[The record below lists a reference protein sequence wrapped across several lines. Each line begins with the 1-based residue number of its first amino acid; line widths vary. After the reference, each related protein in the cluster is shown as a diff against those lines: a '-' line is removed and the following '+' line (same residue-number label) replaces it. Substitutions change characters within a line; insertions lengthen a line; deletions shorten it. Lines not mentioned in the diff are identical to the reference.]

1 MHHSSLFGECGSAAI
16 PDIDG
21 IVIESPVVGALR
33 LTHRIGRGAWGV
45 VYCAKSI
52 TDDKEYA
59 VKCIDNGA
67 DEGGARRR
75 SIAREAFLHQT
86 CSEASP
92 LVLKL
97 HDVVEDRHAGLMYI
111 ITDLCEYGDL
121 LDHISQGRFVG
132 EDEHIRQVFLE
143 IIDAV
148 DACHKA
154 GVYHRDLKPEN
165 IFVKKTGIVLGDFGL
180 ATTLPIT
187 DEFNTGSTPFMSPEV
202 LGGLDSSEYCYTSVH
217 ADIWALGVILMNLI
231 RSRPPWEIAQNEDLS
246 FKWYLFR
253 RKDFFYKVYY
263 VSQEAQDIFE
273 HIFVD
278 TRKRISLAKLRERV
292 LNVKTFWRM
301 PTAEEIE
308 VMPRLYENIFNAKLP
323 TLDDDDVL
331 DSDALSSSASV
342 DFTTLDGDI
351 VQRDQPTG
359 VLYHAYR
366 SATVSQEYRATT
378 DSLDNV
384 DGPRG
389 ILMTIS
395 QHEELI
401 RDFGSSLSSFASNE
415 SDAESDADSDGPI
428 TPETHAADAGG
439 ASAPVALDDIDEIEE
454 LDISEMNLD
463 SAFEAIALARRTKPM
478 TVGEDP
484 MPAAKPQVSAR
495 STLWRAVRRMGVP
508 LLG

>member
-1 MHHSSLFGECGSAAI
+1 MRSSSIFGECGSAAI
-16 PDIDG
+16 PDLDGLIID
-21 IVIESPVVGALR
+21 SPVVGTLR
-33 LTHRIGRGAWGV
+33 LTRRIGRGSWGV
-45 VYCAKSI
+45 VYCAKSV

-86 CSEASP
+86 CSDASP

-111 ITDLCEYGDL
+111 ITELCEYGDL
-121 LDHISQGRFVG
+121 LDHISQGRFNG
-132 EDEHIRQVFLE
+132 EDEHIRRVFLE
-143 IIDAV
+143 VIDAV

-180 ATTLPIT
+180 ATTRPVT

-202 LGGLDSSEYCYTSVH
+202 LGGLDCPAYCYTSVH
-217 ADIWALGVILMNLI
+217 ADIWALGLILFNLI
-231 RSRPPWEIAQNEDLS
+231 RSHPPWEIAQNDNLS
-246 FKWYLFR
+246 FKWYLSR
-253 RKDFFYKVYY
+253 RKDFFYKAYF

-273 HIFVD
+273 RIFVD
-278 TRKRISLAKLRERV
+278 SRKRISLAKLRERV
-292 LNVKTFWRM
+292 LNVKTFSRV
-301 PTAEEIE
+301 PTPEELE
-308 VMPRLYENIFNAKLP
+308 VEPRLYENIFNTKLP
-323 TLDDDDVL
+323 TVDDDNAA
-331 DSDALSSSASV
+331 DSVALSSSTSV
-342 DFTTLDGDI
+342 DFANLDGDV
-351 VQRDQPTG
+351 VQHEQSIG
-359 VLYHAYR
+359 VSYHAYG
-366 SATVSQEYRATT
+366 SATVSQESPATT
-378 DSLDNV
+378 DLLGNV
-384 DGPRG
+384 DGPHG

-401 RDFGSSLSSFASNE
+401 RDFGSNLSYE

-439 ASAPVALDDIDEIEE
+439 APAPASLDDIDEIEE
-454 LDISEMNLD
+454 LDISDINLD
-463 SAFEAIALARRTKPM
+463 SAFEAIALARQPARTKPM
-478 TVGEDP
+478 TAREDP
-484 MPAAKPQVSAR
+484 TQAAKPQVSAR

-508 LLG
+508 LVG

>member
-1 MHHSSLFGECGSAAI
+1 MHRSSIFDGCGSAAI
-16 PDIDG
+16 PDVNG

-33 LTHRIGRGAWGV
+33 LTHRIGRGAWGI
-45 VYCAKSI
+45 VYCAKSV

-59 VKCIDNGA
+59 VKCIDSGA

-75 SIAREAFLHQT
+75 SITREAFLHQT

-97 HDVVEDRHAGLMYI
+97 HDVVENRRDGLLYI

-121 LDHISQGRFVG
+121 LEHISQGRFIG
-132 EDEHIRQVFLE
+132 EDDHIRQVFLE

-165 IFVKKTGIVLGDFGL
+165 IFVKRTGIVLGDFGL
-180 ATTLPIT
+180 ATTRPLT
-187 DEFNTGSTPFMSPEV
+187 AEFNTGSTPFMSPEV
-202 LGGLDSSEYCYTSVH
+202 LGGLDFPAYGYTSAH
-217 ADIWALGVILMNLI
+217 ADIWALGVILMYLI
-231 RSRPPWEIAQNEDLS
+231 RSRPPWEIAQNDDIS

-253 RKDFFYKVYY
+253 RKEFFYKTYY

-273 HIFVD
+273 RIFVD

-292 LNVKTFWRM
+292 LNVKTFWRV

-308 VMPRLYENIFNAKLP
+308 VKPRLYENIFNAKLP
-323 TLDDDDVL
+323 TLDDYDVL
-331 DSDALSSSASV
+331 DSEALSSSGGV
-342 DFTTLDGDI
+342 
-351 VQRDQPTG
+351 VPRDQPTG
-359 VLYHAYR
+359 VFCHGYR
-366 SATVSQEYRATT
+366 SATVSQESRATT
-378 DSLDNV
+378 DLLDNV
-384 DGPRG
+384 DNTRG

-401 RDFGSSLSSFASNE
+401 REFGSSLSSFASNE

-439 ASAPVALDDIDEIEE
+439 ASAPAALDDIDEIEE

-463 SAFEAIALARRTKPM
+463 SAFEAIALARQPARTKPM
-478 TVGEDP
+478 TVGEAP
-484 MPAAKPQVSAR
+484 TPAAKPQVSAR
-495 STLWRAVRRMGVP
+495 STLWRAVRRIGVP
-508 LLG
+508 LLR